1 MDTYSAD
8 GWMSGQTDEW
18 DRWMI
23 NPCMKRV
30 ELPNEWKYHVFRWV
44 SGSRKA

>member
-23 NPCMKRV
+23 NPCM
-30 ELPNEWKYHVFRWV
+30 EN
-44 SGSRKA
+44 SRTAK